1 MGQFE
6 AICFSDTLQAAREM
20 LEPGT
25 SLIVSVEAD
34 VEGDDVKLRL
44 QGVEALDKAAAAI
57 VQGVQIFVRDAG
69 PVELIAK
76 RLERKGKAPV
86 LLTLITELGRE
97 IDISLGQNFIMTPQ
111 IKGALKAVNGV
122 LDVVDL

>member
-1 MGQFE
+1 
-6 AICFSDTLQAAREM
+6 M

-34 VEGDDVKLRL
+34 VEADELKLRL
-44 QGVEALDKAAAAI
+44 QGVEALDKAAAAV
-57 VQGVQIFVRDAG
+57 VQGVQIFVRNAA
-69 PVELIAK
+69 PIESISK

-86 LLTLITELGRE
+86 LLTLITDTGRE
-97 IDISLGQNFIMTPQ
+97 VDVSLGQNFIMTPQ

-122 LDVVDL
+122 VDVLDL